1 MPIEIIETHAHIYSA
16 QFDED
21 RNAAIERAKSEG
33 VSKILMPNVDVESIE
48 VLHKSEENYPGYCVA
63 MMGLHPCSVKEDYK
77 EQLATIEGHLNKR
90 KYIAVGEIGLDYYW
104 DLNYKEAQIDAFK
117 TQIEWG
123 IEQDLPIA
131 IHSREANADVI
142 KILKEYKGSGLR
154 GVLHCFSG
162 NAEEAKELV
171 ELGFYLGIGG
181 VLTFKNSGLKD
192 AIREVAPEHL
202 LLETDCPYLAPMPN
216 RGKRNEPSFI
226 KFVLQHLSELY
237 MMHEKELAKIT
248 TQNANDLF
256 KL

>member
-1 MPIEIIETHAHIYSA
+1 MPIEIIETHAHIYST